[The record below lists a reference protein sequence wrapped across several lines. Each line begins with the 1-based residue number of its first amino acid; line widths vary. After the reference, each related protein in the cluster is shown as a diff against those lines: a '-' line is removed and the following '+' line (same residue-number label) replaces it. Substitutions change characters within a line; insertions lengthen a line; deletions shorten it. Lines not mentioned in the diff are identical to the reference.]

1 MQNEVDVSV
10 IIPTF
15 RRLELLKEAILS
27 VLAQERVRTEV
38 IVVDDS
44 PEGSAR
50 SVVEAV
56 ADSRITYLQNNPPSG
71 GKPALVRNAGWPKAR
86 GRFIHFLD
94 DDDRVAAGFYA
105 AAVSAFDANPS
116 RGVVFGRIEPF
127 GGDENSM
134 PHERAFF
141 ASAAHRAE
149 LAAKVGGRL
158 WMVANLLFAD
168 TVLVNSACIVRRECV
183 AALQG
188 YDALMPLNED
198 VEFYCRAIRRFGFV
212 FLPQTVLHYRI
223 LPSSLMHGR
232 ASNDGIVET
241 YRRMYAQYRE
251 KHGAFELL
259 AMKIFSR
266 TLLPL
271 THLAWSYRPS

>member
-1 MQNEVDVSV
+1 MNELDVSV

-15 RRLELLKEAILS
+15 RRPELLKEAILS
-27 VLAQERVRTEV
+27 ALAQENVRVEV
-38 IVVDDS
+38 VVVDDS

-50 SVVEAV
+50 SVIDAI
-56 ADSRITYLQNNPPSG
+56 ADQRITYVKNDPPSG

-94 DDDRVAAGFYA
+94 DDDRVASGFYA
-105 AAVSAFDANPS
+105 AAVKALEANPD

-127 GGDENSM
+127 GGDEQSM

-141 ASAAHRAE
+141 KSAARRAQ

-168 TVLVNSACIVRRECV
+168 TVLVNSACILRRECV
-183 AALQG
+183 AALGG
-188 YDALMPLNED
+188 YDAQMPLNED

-212 FLPQTVLHYRI
+212 FLHQTVLHYRI

-241 YRRMYAQYRE
+241 YRRMYAQYRAT
-251 KHGAFELL
+251 HGVFELF

-266 TLLPL
+266 TVLPL
-271 THLAWSYRPS
+271 TRAYSSGLE